1 MMDLFLNV
9 ALAIVMV
16 LGILLVLAVV
26 ILMYRSLWKLW
37 KG

>member
-1 MMDLFLNV
+1 MIDMFLNI

-16 LGILLVLAVV
+16 LGILLCLAVV